1 MHEMSLAEGVL
12 QIVEDSARREG
23 FGAVRAVRLEIG
35 ELAGVEV
42 DALRFCFDVVARG
55 TLADGA
61 RLDIERTP
69 GGAWCM
75 HCAKT
80 VPVAARLDPCPE
92 CGTHQLQVCAGTEMR
107 VKDLEVT

>member
-1 MHEMSLAEGVL
+1 MSLAEGVL
-12 QIVEDSARREG
+12 QIVEDSARRER
-23 FGAVRAVRLEIG
+23 FGAVRVVRLEIG

-55 TLADGA
+55 GVAEGA
-61 RLDIERTP
+61 RLEIERTP
-69 GGAWCM
+69 GAAWCM
-75 HCAKT
+75 QCAQT